1 MARRDPLP
9 PAVPVDRVRRQA
21 PPGGAPAAELEQTI
35 GYRFADPALLREALT
50 HGSAL
55 TRGRRQQRSN
65 ERLEFLGDRVLAL
78 AVADLLMARFPRES
92 EGALTKRHAGL
103 VCRETLA
110 EIALELDLGRF
121 LLLGQSE
128 AEAGGRARPATLANG
143 LEALIGAVYLDGGLA
158 PAERLIELRWGPR
171 LIAMLTPPRDAK
183 TALQEWAQGR
193 GLGLP
198 DYRVVEVGGPAHAP
212 RFEVV
217 VSVAERP
224 PARAVAGSKR
234 AAEQAA
240 AEQLLA
246 ALEPAD
252 G

>member
-1 MARRDPLP
+1 
-9 PAVPVDRVRRQA
+9 VRRQA
-21 PPGGAPAAELEQTI
+21 SPAAAPAAELEQTI

-50 HGSAL
+50 HSSAIAH
-55 TRGRRQQRSN
+55 GRRGQRSN
-65 ERLEFLGDRVLAL
+65 ERLEFLGDRVLGL
-78 AVADLLMARFPRES
+78 AVADLLMVRFPGES

-121 LLLGQSE
+121 LVLGRSE
-128 AEAGGRARPATLANG
+128 EEAGGRARPATLANG
-143 LEALIGAVYLDGGLA
+143 LEALIGAVYLDGGLT
-158 PAERLIELRWGPR
+158 PAERLIEQRWGPR
-171 LIAMLTPPRDAK
+171 LAAMLTPPRDAK

-193 GLGLP
+193 GLALP

-217 VSVAERP
+217 VSVAELP
-224 PARAVAGSKR
+224 PAKAVAGSKR

-246 ALEPAD
+246 TLEPAD
-252 G
+252 D

>member
-1 MARRDPLP
+1 M
-9 PAVPVDRVRRQA
+9 RRQA
-21 PPGGAPAAELEQTI
+21 SPAGAPAAELEQTI

-50 HGSAL
+50 HSSAIAH
-55 TRGRRQQRSN
+55 GRRAQRSN
-65 ERLEFLGDRVLAL
+65 ERLEFLGDRVLGL
-78 AVADLLMARFPRES
+78 AVADLLMGRFPRES

-121 LLLGQSE
+121 LVLGRSE
-128 AEAGGRARPATLANG
+128 EEAGGRARPATLANG
-143 LEALIGAVYLDGGLA
+143 LEALIGAVYLDGGLT
-158 PAERLIELRWGPR
+158 PAERLIEQRWGPR
-171 LIAMLTPPRDAK
+171 LAAMLTPPRDAK

-193 GLGLP
+193 GLALP

-217 VSVAERP
+217 VSVAELTS
-224 PARAVAGSKR
+224 ARAIAGSKR

>member
-1 MARRDPLP
+1 
-9 PAVPVDRVRRQA
+9 VRRRA
-21 PPGGAPAAELEQTI
+21 SPAGATPAELEQTI

-50 HGSAL
+50 HSSAIAH
-55 TRGRRQQRSN
+55 GRRGQRSN
-65 ERLEFLGDRVLAL
+65 ERLEFLGDRVLGL
-78 AVADLLMARFPRES
+78 AVADLLMVRFPGES

-121 LLLGQSE
+121 LVLGRSE
-128 AEAGGRARPATLANG
+128 EEAGGRARPATLANG
-143 LEALIGAVYLDGGLA
+143 LEAVIGAVYLDGGLT

-171 LIAMLTPPRDAK
+171 LAAMLTPPRDAK

-193 GLGLP
+193 GFALP

-212 RFEVV
+212 RFEVL
-217 VSVAERP
+217 VSVAGLP
-224 PARAVAGSKR
+224 PAKAVAGSKR

-252 G
+252 D